1 MLSTY
6 NISNQTVAVNGN
18 LIFSDNQYQTGCST
32 LHTAGSTT
40 IEVRC
45 PGTYLLMFNGTAAA
59 TAAAT
64 EPISVQL
71 YNGTTAIPGAAASEL
86 SASDTD
92 IVNLAFGTII
102 QIRPSCPSISNVG
115 YLTIQNIGIEAE
127 FSNVNLSVIKIS
139 C

>member
-6 NISNQTVAVNGN
+6 NITSQTVAVNGS
-18 LIFSDNQYQTGCST
+18 LIFSNNQYQTGCST
-32 LHTAGSTT
+32 LHTPGSTT
-40 IEVRC
+40 IEIRD
-45 PGTYLLMFNGTAAA
+45 PGTYFLMFNGTAAA

-64 EPISVQL
+64 EPITVQL
-71 YNGTTAIPGAAASEL
+71 FNGTTAIPGAVASEL
-86 SASDTD
+86 SATDTD

-115 YLTIQNIGIEAE
+115 YLNIQNIGVEAN
-127 FSNVNLSVIKIS
+127 FTNANLSLIKIS